1 MKVDLEMGCKKDER
15 LEFVKEQ
22 TAKAITIFTEAI
34 KASSEEQEQISFKAF
49 TLNTSKEE
57 AEKVFNTIMTMVAIE
72 LFQQVP
78 ELVKTIT
85 FFHSIE
91 SQSESEHCLLLHCDK
106 TKTPPSKD
114 EIDACL
120 QKEKEDFAV
129 SVSVPLGVKE
139 ADEVILPHPSI
150 MSAYK
155 RSGSE

>member
-1 MKVDLEMGCKKDER
+1 MKVELEMSGKKDER

-22 TAKAITIFTEAI
+22 TKKAVETFTEAI

-78 ELVKTIT
+78 ELVKKIT

-91 SQSESEHCLLLHCDK
+91 SESEAEHCLLLHCDK
-106 TKTPPSKD
+106 TKTPPTKEEVESK
-114 EIDACL
+114 I

-129 SVSVPLGVKE
+129 SVVEVKE
-139 ADEVILPHPSI
+139 KDEVILPHASI
-150 MSAYK
+150 MSAYI
-155 RSGSE
+155 RPGSE

>member
-1 MKVDLEMGCKKDER
+1 MSVQLETNGKQDER
-15 LEFVKEQ
+15 LQFVMNQ
-22 TAKAITIFTEAI
+22 TTKAITIFTAAI

-91 SQSESEHCLLLHCDK
+91 SQSETEHCLLLHCDK
-106 TKTPPSKD
+106 TKAPPSKD
-114 EIDACL
+114 EIDAKI
-120 QKEKEDFAV
+120 QKEKEDFEV
-129 SVSVPLGVKE
+129 SVVEVKE
-139 ADEVILPHPSI
+139 ENELVLPHASI

-155 RSGSE
+155 RPGSE

>member
-1 MKVDLEMGCKKDER
+1 MSVQLETNGKQDER
-15 LEFVKEQ
+15 LQFVMNQ
-22 TAKAITIFTEAI
+22 TKKGIEIFTEAI

-78 ELVKTIT
+78 ELVKKIT

-91 SQSESEHCLLLHCDK
+91 SPSETEHCLLLHCDK
-106 TKTPPSKD
+106 TKTPPTKEEVESK
-114 EIDACL
+114 I

-129 SVSVPLGVKE
+129 SVVEVKE
-139 ADEVILPHPSI
+139 ADEVILPHASV

-155 RSGSE
+155 RNGSE